1 MIWILLAALGIP
13 ILLVVGG
20 LLAALWNRRRVRR
33 TPNAFP
39 CRLRTSS
46 ADQGSG
52 GWNRG
57 TACGVWVHDVLM
69 VSHGLGLARSRA
81 LPVHDV
87 QGSAT
92 PVEVKLRG
100 GPPVSIRLSL
110 DDGSAVEVAAPA
122 SFAPLLSGPFLAYEA
137 ERVQEPSS

>member
-1 MIWILLAALGIP
+1 
-13 ILLVVGG
+13 
-20 LLAALWNRRRVRR
+20 
-33 TPNAFP
+33 
-39 CRLRTSS
+39 
-46 ADQGSG
+46 
-52 GWNRG
+52 
-57 TACGVWVHDVLM
+57 M